1 MRNNIKIKFDKPV
14 YVVDEKNKVVIC
26 TLKYKADAPSTVIFA
41 SETTIHGS
49 PWHMN
54 QIVKATARAKDNDVF
69 DVNVGKKVSLAK
81 AENLAYSHV
90 NEWVKSAFKALCGA
104 SDAIV
109 EFSRKT
115 KKVRDH
121 NIAYMRRF

>member
-1 MRNNIKIKFDKPV
+1 MRNNIKIKFDKPI
-14 YVVDEKNKVVIC
+14 YAVDEKNKVVVC
-26 TLKYKADAPSTVIFA
+26 TLRYKVDTPPIVIFA
-41 SETTIHGS
+41 SESTIPNS
-49 PWHMN
+49 PWRMT
-54 QIVKATARAKDNDVF
+54 QSVKAIARAKDNDTF

-90 NEWVKSAFKALCGA
+90 NEWAKTAFKSLCGA

-115 KKVRDH
+115 KKVREH
-121 NIAYMRRF
+121 NVEYMKKF

>member
-1 MRNNIKIKFDKPV
+1 MRNNIKIKFEKPA
-14 YVVDEKNKVVIC
+14 YAVDEKNKVVVC
-26 TLKYKADAPSTVIFA
+26 TLRYKVDAPSTVIFA
-41 SETTIHGS
+41 SESTIYGS
-49 PWHMN
+49 PWHMG
-54 QIVKATARAKDNDVF
+54 QTVKAIARAKDNDAF

-90 NEWVKSAFKALCGA
+90 NEWAKTAFKSLCGA

-115 KKVRDH
+115 KKVREH
-121 NIAYMRRF
+121 NVEYMKKF

>member
-1 MRNNIKIKFDKPV
+1 MRNNIKIRFEKPI
-14 YVVDEKNKVVIC
+14 YNVDEKNGEVVC
-26 TLKYKADAPSTVIFA
+26 TLRYTADAPPTVMFA
-41 SETTIHGS
+41 SEGNIHNN
-49 PWHMN
+49 PRYMV
-54 QIVKATARAKDNDVF
+54 QTVKTVARVKNNDSF

-90 NEWVKSAFKALCGA
+90 NEWAKTAFKDLCSA

-115 KKVRDH
+115 KRVREH
-121 NIAYMRRF
+121 NVEYMKKF

>member
-1 MRNNIKIKFDKPV
+1 MRNNIKIKFDKPI
-14 YVVDEKNKVVIC
+14 YTVDEKNGVVVC
-26 TLKYKADAPSTVIFA
+26 TLRYRVDAPPTVIFA
-41 SETTIHGS
+41 SEITINGS
-49 PWHMN
+49 SRHKT
-54 QIVKATARAKDNDVF
+54 QSVKAIARAKDNDTF
-69 DVNVGKKVSLAK
+69 DVNIGKKVSLAK

-90 NEWVKSAFKALCGA
+90 NEWAKSAFKDLCGA

-121 NIAYMRRF
+121 NIAYMRKF

>member
-14 YVVDEKNKVVIC
+14 YVVDEKNKEVIC
-26 TLKYKADAPSTVIFA
+26 TLRYKVTAPSTVVFA
-41 SETTIHGS
+41 SESTIHA
-49 PWHMN
+49 H
-54 QIVKATARAKDNDVF
+54 QIVKAAARAKDNDTF

-90 NEWVKSAFKALCGA
+90 NEWAKSAFKALCGA

-109 EFSRKT
+109 EFNRKT

-121 NIAYMRRF
+121 NIAYMRTF